1 MSFAE
6 ILFLGVG
13 LAMDAFAV
21 SVCKG
26 LAMSKVNKKYCF
38 VIAIFFGGFQAFMP
52 FLGWLLGST
61 FANRI
66 QAIDHWIVFILLCY
80 IGVNM
85 ISEAI
90 KEAKEKTEVEEMDAP
105 LDLKDLTVL
114 AIATS
119 IDALAAGITLSFL
132 KVSIALAITT
142 IGVVTFAI
150 SYGGVYV
157 GNVFGERYKSRSQ
170 IVGGVILIIIGL
182 RVLLTHLMGAA

>member
-1 MSFAE
+1 M
-6 ILFLGVG
+6 
-13 LAMDAFAV
+13 
-21 SVCKG
+21 K
-26 LAMSKVNKKYCF
+26 SKVNKKYCF

-119 IDALAAGITLSFL
+119 IDALAAGITLSFF

-157 GNVFGERYKSRSQ
+157 GNVFGERYKSKSQ